1 MAIIYVG
8 IAWLV
13 GLGLGAWL
21 NSPAWF
27 WLVFG
32 IGSLVMALL
41 LRHRPPVG
49 LGLLVIGALCLGTAR
64 YSVTSRNIDDGQ
76 IDFYNGRD
84 DVELVG
90 VVRDEPQVNDRWQ
103 QIILDAEKIRSPD
116 GEIQFIE
123 GQVLVQTGRYP
134 RIPYGARLQIQGRL
148 EALFDNPEFNQQ
160 EYWARQGIYSQIV
173 PTQVKILSEGNGSM
187 VKNGIFSVKDRARQ
201 TIRSLLPDPEG
212 ALLTGILLG
221 DDSGLPPALADQFRT
236 TGLTHIIAISGF
248 NIAILTGILLVV
260 SKPFLGQKRSAW
272 FVLLGITLYTILVG
286 ADAAVVRA
294 AIMGALFVIAARL
307 MGRPTFAPAGLFTAA
322 ILMTAINPFILW
334 DIGFQLSFAATL
346 GLMLYVGLASQ
357 WTEVRLQPSFGP
369 DYARKATG
377 LLAEVLFA
385 TLAATLVTLPIILY
399 HFGQLSLI
407 SPLAN
412 LFVLPAQPGVMTWG
426 GLATLTGMVV
436 PAVGQLLAW
445 VAWLFLAWTISLV
458 RYFASFPAAAVPL
471 SISPAGLVAIYGLLF
486 GATWL
491 VYQKPEKRGDLSG
504 RLRQNLGWT
513 TILFGAGIVA
523 ILATTWALNQP
534 DGNLHVTFLDVGQG
548 DATFIQ
554 TPSGRQILI
563 DGGAYPTVLNEHL
576 GRQIP
581 FWDRD
586 IDLIV
591 ATHPDADHVA
601 GLPGVFDRYDV
612 GRLITNGQ
620 QAQEATYQALLTAA
634 AGTNT
639 PVLACQA
646 GEVIEIG
653 DGVQLEVLNPTAD
666 GRSLTAG
673 EHDNELSIAF
683 RLIYG
688 DFSLLL
694 TGDAG
699 EKTEQGMAA
708 VGRSL
713 AAVVYK
719 AGHHGAKS
727 SSSTDFLESVRPQV
741 VIISAGE
748 GNRYGHP
755 HEEVLQRA
763 GSVGAAVL
771 RTDELGTI
779 EVISDGQAMWWEA
792 EVND

>member
-13 GLGLGAWL
+13 GLGLGAVL
-21 NSPAWF
+21 KSPAWF
-27 WLVFG
+27 WF
-32 IGSLVMALL
+32 VMGCCALATALL

-49 LGLLVIGALCLGTAR
+49 LWLLVIGALCLGTAR
-64 YSVTSRNIDDGQ
+64 HSATTRSIDDGQ
-76 IDFYNGRD
+76 IAFYNGRE

-90 VVRDEPQVNDRWQ
+90 VVKDEPRVNDRWQ
-103 QIILDAEKIRSPD
+103 QIILEAEKIASPD
-116 GEIQFIE
+116 DELQLVE
-123 GQVLVQTGRYP
+123 GQVLVRTGRYP
-134 RIPYGARLQIQGRL
+134 EIPYGARLQIQGRL
-148 EALFDNPEFNQQ
+148 DAPFDNPGFNQRD
-160 EYWARQGIYSQIV
+160 YWARQGIYSQIV
-173 PTQVKILSEGNGSM
+173 PTQLEILSEGNGNPIKK
-187 VKNGIFSVKDRARQ
+187 VIFSVKGRARQ
-201 TIRSLLPDPEG
+201 TIRSMLPDPEG

-221 DDSGLPPALADQFRT
+221 DDSGLPPVLADQFRT

-260 SKPFLGQKRSAW
+260 SKPFLGQRRSAW

-346 GLMLYVGLASQ
+346 GLMLYVGPVSQ
-357 WTEVRLQPSFGP
+357 WTEARLQPSFGSE
-369 DYARKATG
+369 YARKVTQ
-377 LLAEVLFA
+377 LSAEVLFA

-458 RYFASFPAAAVPL
+458 RFFASFSAAAVPL
-471 SISPAGLVAIYGLLF
+471 TISPAGFVAIYGLLF
-486 GATWL
+486 GLTWL
-491 VYQKPEKRGDLSG
+491 VYQKPEKREELSG

-523 ILATTWALNQP
+523 ILATTWALSQP

-554 TPSGRQILI
+554 TPSGRQILV

-586 IDLIV
+586 IDLII

-620 QAQEATYQALLTAA
+620 QAQEAAYQALLTAA
-634 AGTNT
+634 AGSNT
-639 PVLACQA
+639 PIHDCTA
-646 GEVIEIG
+646 GEVIEIE
-653 DGVQLEVLNPTAD
+653 DGVRLEVVNPTVG
-666 GRSLTAG
+666 GRLLTAG
-673 EHDNELSIAF
+673 GHDNELSVAV
-683 RLIYG
+683 RLVYQQ
-688 DFSLLL
+688 FTLLL
-694 TGDAG
+694 MGDAG
-699 EKTEQGMAA
+699 QDAERAMLA
-708 VGRSL
+708 VGRPLS
-713 AAVVYK
+713 AVVYK
-719 AGHHGAKS
+719 AGHHGSKS
-727 SSSTDFLESVRPQV
+727 SSSADFLDSIRPLV
-741 VIISAGE
+741 VVISAGE

-755 HEEVLQRA
+755 HEQVLQRA
-763 GSVGAAVL
+763 AEVGAAVL

-792 EVND
+792 KDR